1 VVGDLAGFVAATFA
15 RGLPLVQ
22 VPTSLIGMVDSSI
35 GGKVAVNHPQ
45 GKNLIGAFYQPRLVI
60 ADTQALT
67 TLPRRELVSGWAE
80 VIKHAMIRDP
90 RLLELLEQRAEGLL
104 TQERVVTSDVVAR
117 SAAIKAKI
125 VSEDEKEQGIRII
138 LNYGHTI
145 AHGLETA
152 TNYERF
158 LHGEAVSIGMMG
170 AAMLSRDVGLLF
182 QEVVDRQ
189 KSLLERF
196 GLPVA
201 FSGVD
206 IERLFQATELDKK
219 VRGKRVRWVLLRA
232 IGQPVVRDN
241 VHREVAVGV
250 IKKLLK

>member
-1 VVGDLAGFVAATFA
+1 
-15 RGLPLVQ
+15 
-22 VPTSLIGMVDSSI
+22 
-35 GGKVAVNHPQ
+35 
-45 GKNLIGAFYQPRLVI
+45 
-60 ADTQALT
+60 
-67 TLPRRELVSGWAE
+67 
-80 VIKHAMIRDP
+80 MIRDP

>member
-1 VVGDLAGFVAATFA
+1 
-15 RGLPLVQ
+15 
-22 VPTSLIGMVDSSI
+22 MVDSSI

-67 TLPRRELVSGWAE
+67 TLPGRELVSGWAE

-104 TQERVVTSDVVAR
+104 TQERTAIGDVVAR

-145 AHGLETA
+145 AHGLEAA

-158 LHGEAVSIGMMG
+158 LHGEAVAIGMMG
-170 AAMLSRDVGLLF
+170 ASMISRDVGLLF

-206 IERLFQATELDKK
+206 IERLLQAMELDKK
-219 VRGKRVRWVLLRA
+219 VRGKRTRWVLLTG
-232 IGQPVVRDN
+232 IGQPVVRDD
-241 VHREVAVGV
+241 VHREVSVGV